1 MKKIIIISNTSWF
14 VYNFFRASITDLM
27 ENGKQVYVLA
37 PEDEYSH
44 LLVKLGCKYRP
55 IKVDRSG
62 ANPFQ
67 ELSTI
72 VQLFKT
78 IYHIKPIC
86 ILNFTPKMNIYGVI
100 AGRLNGIKVINSIA
114 GLGSIFTDK
123 GIKSVFGKL
132 LLSLTQPFAHHI
144 VFQNTNDWRVY
155 LKHKLITKAKS
166 SHKHGIGIDLT
177 HFKPHEAPDDGVVR
191 FVLVARML
199 KTKGVHYF
207 VEAAMLVD
215 AYYVEKKCQGEIVP
229 RYEFSLL
236 GFVDA
241 GNPQCI
247 SLSTLQEWHDNTI
260 VNYLGE
266 TDDVYSV
273 VKDQDCVVLPSYYR
287 EGVPQSLIEAC
298 AMAKPIITTNNVGC
312 RETVAHNKTGYIVKK
327 QCSESLKEAMINMI
341 ELSHDERLA
350 FGMKGRVKAERKFCH
365 LKIAHHYNYLINKLN
380 E

>member
-1 MKKIIIISNTSWF
+1 
-14 VYNFFRASITDLM
+14 
-27 ENGKQVYVLA
+27 
-37 PEDEYSH
+37 
-44 LLVKLGCKYRP
+44 
-55 IKVDRSG
+55 
-62 ANPFQ
+62 
-67 ELSTI
+67 
-72 VQLFKT
+72 
-78 IYHIKPIC
+78 
-86 ILNFTPKMNIYGVI
+86 MNIYGVI
-100 AGRLNGIKVINSIA
+100 AGRLNRVKVINSIA

-123 GIKSVFGKL
+123 SIKSIFGKL

-155 LKHKLITKAKS
+155 LKHKLITKSKS

-177 HFKPHEAPDDGVVR
+177 HFKPHSAPDDGVVR

-207 VEAAMLVD
+207 VEAAILVNS
-215 AYYVEKKCQGEIVP
+215 YYQEKKRQGEIVP
-229 RYEFSLL
+229 QYEFSLL
-236 GFVDA
+236 GFVDS
-241 GNPQCI
+241 GNPQAI
-247 SLSTLQEWHDNTI
+247 SFSKLQYWHENTV

-266 TDDVYSV
+266 TDDVYSI

-312 RETVAHNKTGYIVKK
+312 RETVAHNKTGYIVAK
-327 QCSESLKEAMINMI
+327 QCTDSLKEAMINMI
-341 ELSHDERLA
+341 ELSHNERLA
-350 FGMKGRVKAERKFCH
+350 FGMKGRIKAERKFCH